1 MDVGVAAC
9 AIDMVVDG
17 LTRTALA
24 TTSRDMLGTHVGHLG
39 SQTTPSHR
47 TCWVVHAREAA
58 TIAGYISVSTG
69 AICVVDLCTTCT
81 C

>member
-24 TTSRDMLGTHVGHLG
+24 TTSRYVLGTHVGHRG
-39 SQTTPSHR
+39 SQATPSHR
-47 TCWVVHAREAA
+47 ACWVVHAREPA
-58 TIAGYISVSTG
+58 TITGNIRVSTRT
-69 AICVVDLCTTCT
+69 ICVIDLCTTCT